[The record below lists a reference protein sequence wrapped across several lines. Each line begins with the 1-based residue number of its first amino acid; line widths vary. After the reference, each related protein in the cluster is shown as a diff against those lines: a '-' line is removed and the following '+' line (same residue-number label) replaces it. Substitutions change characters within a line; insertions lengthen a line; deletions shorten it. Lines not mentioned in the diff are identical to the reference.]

1 MALVVLNNICLK
13 LYFFPKWFF
22 CCWFWKGIGVWSG
35 SQMVSK
41 IFYLPLSTIF
51 KVLELFPQTPRKK
64 NISWEVNETYCNSNY
79 IWAPWGVLWDPGN
92 VVVRGELWDIVVG
105 IQQANHYVSRRAEF
119 LWCVHLY
126 CKKLRREKQKI
137 TTKQLLVFLKE
148 LPPPPM
154 AHWWILAWLDQAAQN
169 QGDDE
174 PGQRAASAC
183 LCVCACDGQSSCG
196 KRPSDLCIH
205 IRLHVTHVTSHN

>member
-1 MALVVLNNICLK
+1 M
-13 LYFFPKWFF
+13 
-22 CCWFWKGIGVWSG
+22 
-35 SQMVSK
+35 
-41 IFYLPLSTIF
+41 
-51 KVLELFPQTPRKK
+51 
-64 NISWEVNETYCNSNY
+64 NETYCNSNY

-148 LPPPPM
+148 LPPLLM
-154 AHWWILAWLDQAAQN
+154 SHWWILAWLDQAAQN

-183 LCVCACDGQSSCG
+183 LCVLPCDGQSSCG